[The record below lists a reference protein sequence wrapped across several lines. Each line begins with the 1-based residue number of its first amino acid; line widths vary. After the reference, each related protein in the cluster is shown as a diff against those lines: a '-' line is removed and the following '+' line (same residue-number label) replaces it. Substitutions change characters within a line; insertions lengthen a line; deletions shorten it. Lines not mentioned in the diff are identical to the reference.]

1 MTMRVLLF
9 VLLCLAGAAS
19 AQTVV
24 VRSGDHGT
32 FTRLALDMPSRAV
45 WRMDPRPDGALIIF
59 PQAELDF
66 DITQV
71 FDRIGRNRLRAI
83 KAARG
88 QIHLDFACE
97 CGVQAFWHTD
107 RMLVLDIAEAFP
119 SSLMAQR
126 RSSDVSQG
134 EDPSSGMKPFSSATA
149 QLARSLDASLPHLG
163 DTDVTE
169 DPVAVSDDETLDLS
183 DMRATLLREL
193 GRAASQGLLTP
204 TRKPLPDPVH
214 MAASDTPAP
223 ETRDTEAPRNEAPV
237 APEDPR
243 MDDNAHLNLRA
254 QSSIDRAITSIRAES
269 TLIDTQDTCMPMAWL
284 DLPSW
289 GGTGSFHQ
297 EIGDLNRQLLGEF
310 DRPDK
315 EIALDLA
322 RTYLYF
328 GFGAEARHILDLR
341 AERSDKDAL
350 LREMAQIMD
359 RGHAPAGA
367 RLATTAGCGE
377 PAVLWALLAMP
388 TVPRETVFDHK
399 ALLRSF
405 AALPVPLRDTFG
417 PELARRLIEARHRGT
432 AQNILRMTERTGA
445 PGNSDLAL
453 ARADL
458 AGVDD
463 DHDTARTELDAAV
476 TSNSVAAAEALVQLI
491 DGLLAKGAPVPLDK
505 AELAGAYAYEN
516 RGTDLGRRM
525 TTTYLAALG
534 ASGAFEKAVS
544 EFDRLRSDLDA
555 TGTEG
560 IATALMQ
567 QMTRNADDVTFLRH
581 ALSDRLIAPAV
592 VPAALGVDIA
602 TRLLGSG
609 LAEQARTFVAADLP
623 GRSGRMSK
631 LTRAEIAL
639 VQDRPRQAEVELL
652 GLDGAEANI
661 LRAKARSLSGD
672 HTAARILYTAS
683 DQTEKAM
690 EAAWF
695 AEDLDQMARANDPL
709 LRQIAE
715 TLQNMEQQ
723 AQTSSDPPL
732 ERHRDLLESAGTL
745 RMAMKRLLDGKDTAI
760 DGEE

>member
-1 MTMRVLLF
+1 MRLRILILVLF
-9 VLLCLAGAAS
+9 CLGGAAS

-59 PQAELDF
+59 PQADLDF
-66 DITQV
+66 DITRV
-71 FDRIGRNRLRAI
+71 FDRIGRDRLRAI
-83 KAARG
+83 DAAPG
-88 QIHLDFACE
+88 QLGLDFACD

-107 RMLVLDIAEAFP
+107 SMLVLDIAEAFP
-119 SSLMAQR
+119 SGQMAQR
-126 RSSDVSQG
+126 RSSGLSPG
-134 EDPSSGMKPFSSATA
+134 ADPSSGIKPVSSATA
-149 QLARSLDASLPHLG
+149 QLARSLASRLPHP
-163 DTDVTE
+163 DDADVPEARKT
-169 DPVAVSDDETLDLS
+169 ARNDETFDLS

-204 TRKPLPDPVH
+204 TRTPLPDPVRLSS
-214 MAASDTPAP
+214 SDIPDP
-223 ETRDTEAPRNEAPV
+223 ETRNTQAPRNEVPV
-237 APEDPR
+237 APDAPR
-243 MDDNAHLNLRA
+243 TGSSAHLNLRA
-254 QSSIDRAITSIRAES
+254 QSSIDRAIMSIRADS
-269 TLIDTQDTCMPMAWL
+269 TPLDAEATCPPMAWL

-289 GGTGSFHQ
+289 GGTDAFHQ

-315 EIALDLA
+315 EIALKLA

-341 AERSDKDAL
+341 AERSDKDAI
-350 LREMAQIMD
+350 LREMAAIMD

-388 TVPRETVFDHK
+388 TVPQETVFDHK

-405 AALPVPLRDTFG
+405 AALPASLRDTFG

-432 AQNILRMTERTGA
+432 AKNILRMTERTGA
-445 PGNSDLAL
+445 PGNPDLAL

-458 AGVDD
+458 AEVDD

-476 TSNSVAAAEALVQLI
+476 GSNSVAAAEALVQLI
-491 DGLLAKGAPVPLDK
+491 DGLLTKGAPVPLDK

-534 ASGAFEKAVS
+534 ASGAFAKAVS
-544 EFDRLRSDLDA
+544 EFERLRSDLDA
-555 TGTEG
+555 GGVEG
-560 IATALMQ
+560 IATALMR
-567 QMTRNADDVTFLRH
+567 QMTRHADDVTFLRH
-581 ALSDRLIAPAV
+581 ALSDRLITPAV
-592 VPAALGVDIA
+592 VPAELGVDIA
-602 TRLLGSG
+602 MRLLGSG

-623 GRSGRMSK
+623 GRSGRISK

-639 VQDRPRQAEVELL
+639 MQDRPRQAEVELL

-672 HTAARILYTAS
+672 HTAARILYAAS
-683 DQTEKAM
+683 EQTEEATQ
-690 EAAWF
+690 AAWF

-709 LRQIAE
+709 LRQTAE
-715 TLQNMEQQ
+715 TLQNMEQG
-723 AQTSSDPPL
+723 AQTSSAPPL
-732 ERHRDLLESAGTL
+732 ERHRGLLESAGTL
-745 RMAMKRLLDGKDTAI
+745 RMAMKKLLDAKDTLI
-760 DGEE
+760 DEEE